1 MVHAHR
7 QSVGVREQLAG
18 TRRLDLAI
26 GLQVEGLSDGA
37 VLLHKNIGT
46 TAFWPA
52 GSPLMDLLTIA
63 YRSAV
68 LDPLDL
74 MVTWFSTLMLMVEM
88 SAVQLVL
95 STSMT
100 IWTSSPGA

>member
-1 MVHAHR
+1 
-7 QSVGVREQLAG
+7 
-18 TRRLDLAI
+18 
-26 GLQVEGLSDGA
+26 
-37 VLLHKNIGT
+37 
-46 TAFWPA
+46 
-52 GSPLMDLLTIA
+52 MDLLTIA

-100 IWTSSPGA
+100 ICTSSPGA